1 MFIKPM
7 LAETARKPFSSPDWI
22 FEVKWDGI
30 RAISYVDTK
39 LSIRSRRGNELLG
52 AFPELTELREQ
63 VSSKAILDGEI
74 VVLRG
79 GKPDFQ
85 LAIERLNAPQ
95 ERVAYLAKRFPASYV
110 VFDILAYRG
119 ESLLNTPL
127 MKRKEVLR
135 EALRGGKHVVIAD
148 FVEEHGEAY
157 YEAVL
162 KLGLEGIVAKRKKS
176 IYEPGK
182 RSSDWLKIK
191 RIKSVDCI
199 IVGFT
204 KGKGKREE
212 SFGALLLAL
221 YQGNALRYV
230 GKVGTGFDEATLR
243 SLREQLEKLRVD
255 SLELAGYEG
264 VKEVSFVK
272 PEFVAEIAYD
282 SVTRDLRLRM
292 PRFVRLR
299 LDKPAS
305 ECSVEQLGEF

>member
-7 LAETARKPFSSPDWI
+7 LAKTARKPFSSPDWI

-30 RAISYVDTK
+30 RAISYIDTK

-52 AFPELTELREQ
+52 AFPELTELKEL

-79 GKPDFQ
+79 SKPDFQ
-85 LAIERLNAPQ
+85 LAIERFNAPQ

-119 ESLLNTPL
+119 ESLFNTPL

-135 EALRGGKHVVIAD
+135 EALREGKRVVIAD

-162 KLGLEGIVAKRKKS
+162 KLGLEGIVAKRKTS

-204 KGKGKREE
+204 KGKGEREE

-221 YQGNALRYV
+221 YQGDELRYV

-264 VKEVSFVK
+264 VKEASFVK